1 MPYIDDFKDLKLFDW
16 LILLNAL
23 SGLLIIIEVADIPCV
38 SFHEDLIPHL
48 KDRDRPAQEESLNS
62 YSVVLKVKLR
72 AKVLIGERLE
82 YFIFHVPV
90 HDGTLEHSIKKHFGF
105 YGIEQ
110 LFLALISL
118 DVRVDLHSVAS
129 IRKAA

>member
-1 MPYIDDFKDLKLFDW
+1 MPYIDNFKDLKLLNW
-16 LILLNAL
+16 LVPLNAFP
-23 SGLLIIIEVADIPCV
+23 GLLIIIEVADLPCV

-48 KDRDRPAQEESLNS
+48 KDCDRPAQEESLNS
-62 YSVVLKVKLR
+62 YSVALKVKLR

-90 HDGTLEHSIKKHFGF
+90 HDGTLEHSIKKHLGF
-105 YGIEQ
+105 YGIEK
-110 LFLALISL
+110 LFASLISL
-118 DVRVDLHSVAS
+118 AVRVDLYSVAS